1 MRTQG
6 EHNTK
11 VRFWISGPS
20 SEKTESQTHHLK
32 RTVLNDDR
40 SYPKNKFRSFGKEA
54 KKVDELLTLVQPND
68 QMRLLS
74 ILSIRKGKR
83 LIQRILPHLNQE
95 SSIQILNCFINNLAL
110 ITKVNILPLQLLI
123 PRTTLNNCFL
133 AWYWRRCPARVIR
146 CFGKYIKCIRFGT
159 SCWFG
164 ISKKI

>member
-1 MRTQG
+1 M
-6 EHNTK
+6 
-11 VRFWISGPS
+11 
-20 SEKTESQTHHLK
+20 
-32 RTVLNDDR
+32 LNDDR

-110 ITKVNILPLQLLI
+110 ITKV
-123 PRTTLNNCFL
+123 
-133 AWYWRRCPARVIR
+133 
-146 CFGKYIKCIRFGT
+146 KYFIATQNRY
-159 SCWFG
+159 
-164 ISKKI
+164 